1 VDPSPKECDALLAG
15 LPLESV
21 WDYNRSVDSA
31 QFVQDPSTLLP
42 GAAGWLTWFPPN
54 HPMAGQGNLFI
65 LRDGR
70 PYLLKSTN
78 AQPVTWTVT
87 GRPSLRRT
95 SWRAGAVN
103 LVGFHVG
110 ASGPSFQTL
119 FAGQAGLLG
128 QPVYS
133 LDVVGTWRAFTDLST
148 ARPKTGE
155 AYWVR
160 CKTPAQATGTILV
173 EAGSSQG
180 LVFSAS
186 GTEASIRIR
195 NVSATARQVSV
206 RLLPSA
212 VPPTGQAPL
221 AGPVPLDYWRA
232 NYAST
237 NLAWEPLS
245 APLSFA
251 GLGAG
256 QEWNIRLGVRRA
268 ALPPAAPGS
277 KYQSVLEVTDDLG
290 TRWLIPVTADPSG
303 ATGPDAAFQAASS
316 GESPRAGLWIGDA
329 VLNAVSQPAHLGDPT
344 TPRTAGGNLSFRI
357 IVHVDGTG
365 TARLLQQVF
374 MIRKPPVLVPDPDD
388 PFVNRIDQPARTVA
402 VTDETLIPGIIGT
415 SGLVGRRI
423 SSPAF
428 AFSEPL
434 MLSGGAFGSGALQ
447 GTFTLDYD
455 HPLNPF
461 KHLFHPD
468 HNNLDERF
476 EQKLPEGEE
485 AFTVT
490 RSLSLEFSSTDPL
503 GVNPPGWGTTELGG
517 VYRET
522 ISGLH
527 RHAIHASGNFRLVRV
542 LSVAA
547 LNQ

>member
-1 VDPSPKECDALLAG
+1 
-15 LPLESV
+15 
-21 WDYNRSVDSA
+21 
-31 QFVQDPSTLLP
+31 
-42 GAAGWLTWFPPN
+42 
-54 HPMAGQGNLFI
+54 
-65 LRDGR
+65 
-70 PYLLKSTN
+70 
-78 AQPVTWTVT
+78 
-87 GRPSLRRT
+87 
-95 SWRAGAVN
+95 
-103 LVGFHVG
+103 
-110 ASGPSFQTL
+110 
-119 FAGQAGLLG
+119 
-128 QPVYS
+128 
-133 LDVVGTWRAFTDLST
+133 
-148 ARPKTGE
+148 
-155 AYWVR
+155 
-160 CKTPAQATGTILV
+160 
-173 EAGSSQG
+173 
-180 LVFSAS
+180 
-186 GTEASIRIR
+186 
-195 NVSATARQVSV
+195 
-206 RLLPSA
+206 
-212 VPPTGQAPL
+212 
-221 AGPVPLDYWRA
+221 
-232 NYAST
+232 
-237 NLAWEPLS
+237 
-245 APLSFA
+245 
-251 GLGAG
+251 
-256 QEWNIRLGVRRA
+256 
-268 ALPPAAPGS
+268 
-277 KYQSVLEVTDDLG
+277 
-290 TRWLIPVTADPSG
+290 
-303 ATGPDAAFQAASS
+303 
-316 GESPRAGLWIGDA
+316 
-329 VLNAVSQPAHLGDPT
+329 
-344 TPRTAGGNLSFRI
+344 
-357 IVHVDGTG
+357 
-365 TARLLQQVF
+365 

-527 RHAIHASGNFRLVRV
+527 RHAIHANGSFRLVRV
-542 LSVAA
+542 LSVTA